1 MSVKATPEELIKEAR
16 KQLTASRLEFSFDIF
31 KKFID
36 QNLTALIDHSVKKTI
51 NGEIAYFELPFIETK
66 NLFFKFLKQNSL
78 KVYISDN
85 RVTDEDVIYFQER
98 LKGRTYY
105 KDGLEVYYPQEYHEI
120 KKILIFAGKK
130 AADRMQGMDS
140 RNMPIYFNTITS
152 NFKDNESIL
161 IFK

>member
-1 MSVKATPEELIKEAR
+1 MIVKAIPEELVKEAR

-36 QNLTALIDHSVKKTI
+36 QNLTELIDHSVKKVV

-66 NLFFKFLKQNSL
+66 NLFFKFLKQNKL
-78 KVYISDN
+78 KTYIQDN
-85 RVTDEDVIYFQER
+85 RVTEQDVEYFQER
-98 LKGRTYY
+98 LKNRTYY
-105 KDGLEVYYPQEYHEI
+105 KDGLEVYYPQDKQDI

-130 AADRMQGMDS
+130 AVDKMKGMDS
-140 RNMPIYFNTITS
+140 RNMPVYFNIVTS

>member
-1 MSVKATPEELIKEAR
+1 MIVKAIPEELVKEAR

-36 QNLTALIDHSVKKTI
+36 QNLTELIDHSVKKVV

-66 NLFFKFLKQNSL
+66 NLFFKFLKQNKL
-78 KVYISDN
+78 KTYIQDN
-85 RVTDEDVIYFQER
+85 RVTEQDVEYFQER
-98 LKGRTYY
+98 LKNRTYY
-105 KDGLEVYYPQEYHEI
+105 KDGLEVYYPQDKQDI

-130 AADRMQGMDS
+130 AVDKMKGMDM
-140 RNMPIYFNTITS
+140 RNMPVYFNIVTS

>member
-1 MSVKATPEELIKEAR
+1 MIVKAIPEELVKEAR

-36 QNLTALIDHSVKKTI
+36 QNIFELIDHSVKKTV
-51 NGEIAYFELPFIETK
+51 NGEITYFELPFIETK
-66 NLFFKFLKQNSL
+66 NLFFKFLKQNKL

-85 RVTDEDVIYFQER
+85 RITDKDVEYFQEI

-120 KKILIFAGKK
+120 KKILVFAGKK
-130 AADRMQGMDS
+130 AVDRMKQMDS
-140 RNMPIYFNTITS
+140 RNMPVYFNTVTS
-152 NFKDNESIL
+152 NFKTNESIL

>member
-1 MSVKATPEELIKEAR
+1 MIVKAIPEELVKEAR

-36 QNLTALIDHSVKKTI
+36 QNLTELIDHSVKKVV

-66 NLFFKFLKQNSL
+66 NLFFKFLKQNKL
-78 KVYISDN
+78 KTYIQDN
-85 RVTDEDVIYFQER
+85 RVTEQDVEYFQER
-98 LKGRTYY
+98 LKNRTYY
-105 KDGLEVYYPQEYHEI
+105 KDGLEVYYPQDKQDI

-130 AADRMQGMDS
+130 AVDKMKGMNM
-140 RNMPIYFNTITS
+140 RNMPVYFNIVTS